1 MKRSNNILAGF
12 NMPSQAGVTLIE
24 IVIVMGILA
33 LAIIP
38 IYNNIFG
45 TRIQVSKAKFAYIA
59 MHLCREKIEEVMSL
73 PFDEMDEFRQSYTQ
87 VKGPL
92 VSKELLETVYR
103 GPNGGRTV
111 TNIGRNLGG
120 GFMASG
126 NRVVPGGG
134 GIPLINPQEQIA
146 EGDYPLGYMR
156 FERQVQVKRQGQRFK
171 KITVSVRWYEKGEQD
186 KRENKYMY
194 SLNTLVA
201 NHKLAA
207 YKGGRE

>member
-1 MKRSNNILAGF
+1 MKIRTSIALD
-12 NMPSQAGVTLIE
+12 SKRCLQAGVTLIE
-24 IVIVMGILA
+24 IVVVMGILA

-59 MHLCREKIEEVMSL
+59 MHLCREKVEEVMSL
-73 PFDEMDEFRQSYTQ
+73 PFDEMGTFQQGYTK
-87 VKGPL
+87 VKGPV

-103 GPNGGRTV
+103 GANGGRTV
-111 TNIGRNLGG
+111 TTMGRSLGG
-120 GFMASG
+120 GFVGGS
-126 NRVVPGGG
+126 RVVPGGG
-134 GIPLINPQEQIA
+134 GLSLIDPTVQVA
-146 EGDYPLGYMR
+146 EGDYPAQYTR
-156 FERQVQVKRQGQRFK
+156 FEREVKVKPQGKRFK
-171 KITVSVRWYEKGEQD
+171 KITVTVRWYEKGEQD

-194 SLNTLVA
+194 ALNTLVA

>member
-1 MKRSNNILAGF
+1 MKRITHRKTSFKLS
-12 NMPSQAGVTLIE
+12 SQAGVTLIE

-156 FERQVQVKRQGQRFK
+156 FERQVQVKRQGPRFK

>member
-1 MKRSNNILAGF
+1 MKQRTLMNIYLKTSVRAGI
-12 NMPSQAGVTLIE
+12 TLIE
-24 IVIVMGILA
+24 IVVVMGILA

-120 GFMASG
+120 GFVGG

>member
-1 MKRSNNILAGF
+1 MKRITHRKTSLK
-12 NMPSQAGVTLIE
+12 SSLQAGITLIE

-73 PFDEMDEFRQSYTQ
+73 PFEEMGEFRQGYTK
-87 VKGPL
+87 VKGPI
-92 VSKELLETVYR
+92 VSNMLLETVYR
-103 GPNGGRTV
+103 GANGGRTV

-120 GFMASG
+120 GFVGG

-134 GIPLINPQEQIA
+134 GIPLIDSEEQIA
-146 EGDYPLGYMR
+146 EGDYPAPYMR
-156 FERQVQVKRQGQRFK
+156 FERKVLVKAKGRRFK
-171 KITVSVRWYEKGEQD
+171 QITVSVRWYEKGEQD

>member
-1 MKRSNNILAGF
+1 MKTRTSIALD
-12 NMPSQAGVTLIE
+12 SKRYLQAGVTLIE
-24 IVIVMGILA
+24 IVVVMGIMA

-59 MHLCREKIEEVMSL
+59 MHLCREKVEEIMSL
-73 PFDEMDEFRQSYTQ
+73 PFDEMDEFRQGYTK
-87 VKGPL
+87 VEGPV

-103 GPNGGRTV
+103 GANGGRTV
-111 TNIGRNLGG
+111 TTMGRSLGG
-120 GFMASG
+120 GFVGGS
-126 NRVVPGGG
+126 RVVPGGG
-134 GIPLINPQEQIA
+134 GLSLIDPTAQVA
-146 EGDYPLGYMR
+146 EGDYPAEYMR
-156 FERQVQVKRQGQRFK
+156 FERQVKVKKQGKRFK
-171 KITVSVRWYEKGEQD
+171 KITVTVRWYEKGEQD

>member
-1 MKRSNNILAGF
+1 MKQRTRMNICLKTSVRAGI
-12 NMPSQAGVTLIE
+12 TLIE
-24 IVIVMGILA
+24 IVVVMGILA

-73 PFDEMDEFRQSYTQ
+73 PFDEMDEFRQSYTK
-87 VKGPL
+87 VKGPV

-103 GPNGGRTV
+103 GANGGRTV
-111 TNIGRNLGG
+111 TNIGRNLNG
-120 GFMASG
+120 GFVGGG
-126 NRVVPGGG
+126 NRVVPGAG
-134 GIPLINPQEQIA
+134 GISLINGEEQIA
-146 EGDYPLGYMR
+146 EGDYPAQYMR

-171 KITVSVRWYEKGEQD
+171 KITVTVRWYEKGEQD
-186 KRENKYMY
+186 RRENKYMY